1 MANKDRNTHAGR
13 GQLDFRVEDFLDLNH
28 HLPLLLRIAIF
39 EKAIDVRDNVER
51 DLLGELLGIG
61 AVADKYVAAL
71 FEQFVHAFFARAR
84 HRLVCRYDNA
94 GNLGVIV

>member
-1 MANKDRNTHAGR
+1 MANKDRNADAGR
-13 GQLDFRVEDFLDLNH
+13 RQLDFRVEYLFDLNH
-28 HLPLLLRIAIF
+28 HFPLFLRIAIV
-39 EKAIDVRDNVER
+39 EKAIDVRNDVER
-51 DLLGELLGIG
+51 DLLRELLGIG

-84 HRLVCRYDNA
+84 HRLVGRYDNT

>member
-1 MANKDRNTHAGR
+1 MADKDRNTHAGR
-13 GQLDFRVEDFLDLNH
+13 RQLDFRVEDFLNLNH
-28 HLPLLLRIAIF
+28 HLPLFLGIAIV
-39 EKAIDVRDNVER
+39 EKAIDVRNDVER
-51 DLLGELLGIG
+51 DLLGEFFGIG

-71 FEQFVHAFFARAR
+71 FEQFVHALFACAR